1 LRKIYLIA
9 AMAILALAL
18 TALVACSS
26 EQPAAQVP
34 PTATPINVEA
44 IIQQAMQ
51 AQPQGATSAEV
62 ASAVQAA
69 MAAQGGASQADVA
82 EAIADAL
89 KSQPGQLTEADMAGA
104 IANALA
110 SQPESGVTQADVAA
124 AITDAL
130 GQQAPGL
137 TEAEVASIVA
147 SALETSQA
155 EIQKTVEEAAKKAA
169 EAAVEAA
176 PVAMTQLR
184 PEDIKTVEIRTGP
197 SYGGT
202 LRLATASDPGSKW
215 DMCEFKNQHM
225 LTYAVENFLFGDYD
239 KGPSG
244 SGETT
249 YLPVL
254 GFGTDKLATGS
265 LADSWEVPDPVTYSF
280 HLRPGVKWQNKHP
293 TFGREVTVEE
303 LVAEMERIKDCRW
316 PRHDFLDEVTGD
328 DTDGDGALD
337 TVTYHTNKPVS
348 FWGYEFAWGPYLI
361 AAPPET
367 IELGT
372 DDPWNQ
378 SGTGPW
384 MTVEGGYV
392 AGSKIEF
399 EKNPDWYRTYNVD
412 GREYA
417 MPFMDGVV
425 EIIIPQEAARLAAL
439 RTGKIDK
446 LRSVRTSDHASIE
459 ESNPD
464 LGKVKPLQDAHI
476 FWMPMNKPPFDDL
489 QVRRAM
495 NMAIDRSVF
504 SDDLFQGDS
513 VTFAFPSSPEWPL
526 HYVPLDQ
533 QPDSVQEYFEYDP
546 MKAGELLDEAG
557 YPLQDGKRFA
567 IELMIRNTIELE
579 LESAQIALGFWDDIG
594 VEVTLDLVDSP
605 VIQSR
610 LFEKQYDF
618 MFNALVA
625 RPNALND
632 FRAGHQW
639 NRANLNDPVWHAM
652 WEDVL
657 AATVSDEQIA
667 LIKAANVGFL
677 ELAPIIQVPA
687 GFGGDYWQP
696 WVQNHNGEHVL
707 AFVDFASKW
716 AYVWLDQDMRE
727 DRTGIRE

>member
-1 LRKIYLIA
+1 MKAQEAQIA
-9 AMAILALAL
+9 
-18 TALVACSS
+18 
-26 EQPAAQVP
+26 
-34 PTATPINVEA
+34 
-44 IIQQAMQ
+44 
-51 AQPQGATSAEV
+51 
-62 ASAVQAA
+62 
-69 MAAQGGASQADVA
+69 
-82 EAIADAL
+82 
-89 KSQPGQLTEADMAGA
+89 KS
-104 IANALA
+104 
-110 SQPESGVTQADVAA
+110 
-124 AITDAL
+124 
-130 GQQAPGL
+130 
-137 TEAEVASIVA
+137 
-147 SALETSQA
+147 
-155 EIQKTVEEAAKKAA
+155 VEEAAKKAA

-184 PEDIKTVEIRTGP
+184 PEDVKAVEIRTGP
-197 SYGGT
+197 SYGGQ
-202 LRLATASDPGSKW
+202 LRISTASDPGSKW
-215 DMCEFKNQHM
+215 DMCEFKRQDM
-225 LTYAVENFLFGDYD
+225 LTYSVENFLMGDYD

-254 GFGTDKLATGS
+254 GFGTDKLATGA
-265 LADSWEVPDPVTYSF
+265 LADSWEVPDPLTYSF
-280 HLRPGVKWQNKHP
+280 HVRPGVRWQDKHP
-293 TFGREVTVEE
+293 TFGRPVEVDE
-303 LVAEMERIKDCRW
+303 LVAEMNRIKDCRW

-328 DTDGDGALD
+328 DTDGDGVND

-392 AGSKIEF
+392 AGSKVEF
-399 EKNPDWYRTYNVD
+399 EKNPDWWATYTYEGSEYSIPFID
-412 GREYA
+412 GI
-417 MPFMDGVV
+417 VQIV
-425 EIIIPQEAARLAAL
+425 IPQEAARLAAL

-446 LRSVRTSDHASIE
+446 LRDVRTSDWSSIE

-464 LGKVKPLQDAHI
+464 LGKVKPLQGAHM

-495 NMAIDRSVF
+495 NMALDRQVF
-504 SDDLFQGDS
+504 ADNLYEGDA
-513 VTFAFPSSPEWPL
+513 VLFAFPSSPEWPL

-533 QPDSVQEYFEYDP
+533 QPESVQEYFVYDP
-546 MKAGELLDEAG
+546 VKAGELLDAAG
-557 YPLQDGKRFA
+557 YPLDSDGTRFE
-567 IELMIRNTIELE
+567 IDLMIRNTIELE
-579 LESAQIALGFWDDIG
+579 LESAQIAVDFWDDIG
-594 VEVTLDLVDSP
+594 VKVTLDLVDSP

-639 NRANLNDPVWHAM
+639 NRANLNDPEWHAM

-657 AATVSDEQIA
+657 AATESDEQIA
-667 LIKAANVGFL
+667 RIKAANTGFL
-677 ELAPIIQVPA
+677 ELSPVVQVPA

-696 WVQNHNGEHVL
+696 WVQNHNGERIL
-707 AFVDFASKW
+707 AFVDYSTKW
-716 AYVWLDQDMRE
+716 AYIWLDRDMRE
-727 DRTGIRE
+727 NRTGFR

>member
-1 LRKIYLIA
+1 MIAVMVSLALLTAALAACASETPAAPTAPTPDVAAIA
-9 AMAILALAL
+9 AAAAQQ
-18 TALVACSS
+18 AVA
-26 EQPAAQVP
+26 QAQQAQPAPAAQP
-34 PTATPINVEA
+34 A
-44 IIQQAMQ
+44 
-51 AQPQGATSAEV
+51 GATSEDV
-62 ASAVQAA
+62 AKAVQ
-69 MAAQGGASQADVA
+69 
-82 EAIADAL
+82 EAL
-89 KSQPGQLTEADMAGA
+89 KAQEAQ
-104 IANALA
+104 IAK
-110 SQPESGVTQADVAA
+110 S
-124 AITDAL
+124 
-130 GQQAPGL
+130 
-137 TEAEVASIVA
+137 
-147 SALETSQA
+147 
-155 EIQKTVEEAAKKAA
+155 VEEAAKKAA

-184 PEDIKTVEIRTGP
+184 PEDVKAVEIRTGP
-197 SYGGT
+197 SYGGQ
-202 LRLATASDPGSKW
+202 LRISTASDPGSKW
-215 DMCEFKNQHM
+215 DMCEFKRQDM
-225 LTYAVENFLFGDYD
+225 LTYSVENFLMGDYD

-254 GFGTDKLATGS
+254 GFGTDKLATGA
-265 LADSWEVPDPVTYSF
+265 LADSWEVPDPLTYSF
-280 HLRPGVKWQNKHP
+280 HVRPGVRWQDKHP
-293 TFGREVTVEE
+293 TFGRPVEVDE
-303 LVAEMERIKDCRW
+303 LVAEMNRIKDCRW

-328 DTDGDGALD
+328 DTDGDGVND

-392 AGSKIEF
+392 AGSKVEF
-399 EKNPDWYRTYNVD
+399 EKNPDWWATYTYEGSEYSIPFID
-412 GREYA
+412 GI
-417 MPFMDGVV
+417 VQIV
-425 EIIIPQEAARLAAL
+425 IPQEAARLAAL

-446 LRSVRTSDHASIE
+446 LRDVRTSDWSSIE

-464 LGKVKPLQDAHI
+464 LGKVKPLQGAHM

-495 NMAIDRSVF
+495 NMALDRQVF
-504 SDDLFQGDS
+504 ADNLYEGDA
-513 VTFAFPSSPEWPL
+513 VLFAFPSSPEWPL

-533 QPDSVQEYFEYDP
+533 QPESVQEYFVYDP
-546 MKAGELLDEAG
+546 VKAGELLDAAG
-557 YPLQDGKRFA
+557 YPLDSDGTRFE
-567 IELMIRNTIELE
+567 IDLMIRNTIELE
-579 LESAQIALGFWDDIG
+579 LESAQIAVDFWDDIG
-594 VEVTLDLVDSP
+594 VKVTLDLVDSP

-639 NRANLNDPVWHAM
+639 NRANLNDPEWHAM

-657 AATVSDEQIA
+657 AATESDEQIA
-667 LIKAANVGFL
+667 RIKAANTGFL
-677 ELAPIIQVPA
+677 ELSPVVQVPA

-696 WVQNHNGEHVL
+696 WVQNHNGERIL
-707 AFVDFASKW
+707 AFVDYSTKW
-716 AYVWLDQDMRE
+716 AYIWLDRDMRE
-727 DRTGIRE
+727 NRTGFR